1 MSIRRDLLA
10 EVFDNPR
17 LIAAFEDQAIA
28 VEQATQQTGQAVAAT
43 DRMEAATVL
52 TLSANGAFTNERV
65 AKPGRG
71 LSFSDNGQELT
82 ISTDISIPRV
92 SGGQEVVFYITGR
105 STLLLPKS
113 GTLATT
119 AGAEELRNKT
129 LMQPNV
135 AELGNY
141 TDDAA
146 AATGGVLVGGVYR
159 TGSALKVRVA

>member
-1 MSIRRDLLA
+1 MNIRRDLLA
-10 EVFDNPR
+10 EAFDNPR

-28 VEQATQQTGQAVAAT
+28 VEEATQQAGAVVAAT

-52 TLSANGAFTNERV
+52 TLSSNAAFTNERV
-65 AKPGRG
+65 VKQGRG
-71 LSFSDNGQELT
+71 VSFSDNGEELT
-82 ISTDISIPRV
+82 ISVDVSVPRV

-119 AGAEELRNKT
+119 TGAEELRNKT
-129 LMQPNV
+129 LMQPKV
-135 AELGNY
+135 AELENY

-146 AATGGVLVGGVYR
+146 AAAGGVPLLGVYR
-159 TGSALKVRVA
+159 TGSVLKVRVT